1 MTTVNVNIQTPD
13 AAAFRTSQASIMA
26 NIRARHKMLERR
38 ERAQRA
44 QYVAGFA
51 MIDRS
56 GLMLDSDGHTPD
68 ERDKLLE
75 RREKW
80 RDWLARYAKNL
91 GRVLRGDDEWG

>member
-1 MTTVNVNIQTPD
+1 MNTYIQTPD
-13 AAAFRTSQASIMA
+13 AAAFRTSQASILA

-56 GLMLDSDGHTPD
+56 GLMLDSDGNTPD
-68 ERDKLLE
+68 ERGKLLE
-75 RREKW
+75 DRGSMRDRFARYTKTLGQIWRGEEKW
-80 RDWLARYAKNL
+80 
-91 GRVLRGDDEWG
+91 